1 MSDTTATAYTE
12 EQDRFTDASDGE
24 DARNPDERRIAEGS
38 IKTGRFRTGQDW
50 EDLSSSNPDAT
61 KLYLTEIRKTPLLS
75 FAEEQDLAKRIR
87 NGDAEARE
95 HMIEANLRLVV
106 SIGKRYIN
114 RGLPFSDIIEEG
126 NIGLIRAVE
135 KFEYERGFR
144 FSTYATWWIRQAI
157 DRAIA
162 NQVRIIRLPVH
173 IAELARVYIR
183 TVRKLTERL
192 HREPSPEETAKKMRI
207 TVPRV
212 RAVLQVIRETLSLDM
227 LISDEGEETL
237 QDVLRDENVPDPST
251 TIDDR
256 LRQDRIN
263 TWISG
268 LAAVERRIIEFR
280 YGLNM
285 QDPQTLES
293 IGLQFGIT
301 RERVRQIEKQAILKL
316 RNFAQSRNIELSDV
330 L

>member
-1 MSDTTATAYTE
+1 
-12 EQDRFTDASDGE
+12 
-24 DARNPDERRIAEGS
+24 
-38 IKTGRFRTGQDW
+38 
-50 EDLSSSNPDAT
+50 
-61 KLYLTEIRKTPLLS
+61 
-75 FAEEQDLAKRIR
+75 
-87 NGDAEARE
+87 
-95 HMIEANLRLVV
+95 
-106 SIGKRYIN
+106 
-114 RGLPFSDIIEEG
+114 
-126 NIGLIRAVE
+126 
-135 KFEYERGFR
+135 
-144 FSTYATWWIRQAI
+144 
-157 DRAIA
+157 
-162 NQVRIIRLPVH
+162 
-173 IAELARVYIR
+173 
-183 TVRKLTERL
+183 
-192 HREPSPEETAKKMRI
+192 MRI

-237 QDVLRDENVPDPST
+237 QDVLRDENVPDPSA

-285 QDPQTLES
+285 QDPQTLDS
-293 IGLQFGIT
+293 IGRQFGIT

-316 RNFAQSRNIELSDV
+316 RNFAQSRNLELSDV

>member
-1 MSDTTATAYTE
+1 M
-12 EQDRFTDASDGE
+12 
-24 DARNPDERRIAEGS
+24 
-38 IKTGRFRTGQDW
+38 
-50 EDLSSSNPDAT
+50 
-61 KLYLTEIRKTPLLS
+61 S
-75 FAEEQDLAKRIR
+75 FAEEQALAKRVR

-183 TVRKLTERL
+183 TVRKLTATA
-192 HREPSPEETAKKMRI
+192 PS
-207 TVPRV
+207 
-212 RAVLQVIRETLSLDM
+212 
-227 LISDEGEETL
+227 
-237 QDVLRDENVPDPST
+237 
-251 TIDDR
+251 
-256 LRQDRIN
+256 
-263 TWISG
+263 
-268 LAAVERRIIEFR
+268 
-280 YGLNM
+280 
-285 QDPQTLES
+285 
-293 IGLQFGIT
+293 
-301 RERVRQIEKQAILKL
+301 
-316 RNFAQSRNIELSDV
+316 
-330 L
+330 

>member
-1 MSDTTATAYTE
+1 MSDTTATVYTE
-12 EQDRFTDASDGE
+12 EQDRFSDASDGE
-24 DARNPDERRIAEGS
+24 DARNPDERRIADGS
-38 IKTGRFRTGQDW
+38 IKTGRFRTGRSRG
-50 EDLSSSNPDAT
+50 DLSSSNPDAT
-61 KLYLTEIRKTPLLS
+61 RLYLTEIRKTPLLS
-75 FAEEQDLAKRIR
+75 FAEEQALAKRVR
-87 NGDAEARE
+87 NGDAEARQR
-95 HMIEANLRLVV
+95 MIEANLRLVV

-114 RGLPFSDIIEEG
+114 RGLPFSDVIEEG

-173 IAELARVYIR
+173 VVELARVYTR
-183 TVRKLTERL
+183 TVRKLTEQL
-192 HREPSPEETAKKMRI
+192 HREPSPEETANKMRI

-227 LISDEGEETL
+227 LIGDEGEETL

-263 TWISG
+263 SWISG
-268 LAAVERRIIEFR
+268 LAEVERRIIEFR
-280 YGLNM
+280 YGLNT
-285 QDPQTLES
+285 QDPQTLDS
-293 IGLQFGIT
+293 IG
-301 RERVRQIEKQAILKL
+301 RRVR
-316 RNFAQSRNIELSDV
+316 DHP
-330 L
+330 

>member
-1 MSDTTATAYTE
+1 MSDTTATVYTE
-12 EQDRFTDASDGE
+12 EQDRFSDASDGE
-24 DARNPDERRIAEGS
+24 DARNPDERRIADGS
-38 IKTGRFRTGQDW
+38 IKTGRFRTGRSRG
-50 EDLSSSNPDAT
+50 DLSSSNPDAT
-61 KLYLTEIRKTPLLS
+61 RLYLTEIRKTPLLS
-75 FAEEQDLAKRIR
+75 FAEEQALAKRVR
-87 NGDAEARE
+87 NGDAEARQR
-95 HMIEANLRLVV
+95 MIEANLRLVV

-114 RGLPFSDIIEEG
+114 RGLPFSDVIEEG

-173 IAELARVYIR
+173 VVELARVYTR
-183 TVRKLTERL
+183 TVRKLTEQL
-192 HREPSPEETAKKMRI
+192 HREPSPEETANKMRI

-227 LISDEGEETL
+227 LIGDEGEETL

-263 TWISG
+263 YMDLRTRGSG
-268 LAAVERRIIEFR
+268 TQDHRIPVRPE
-280 YGLNM
+280 YAGSP
-285 QDPQTLES
+285 DPGQH
-293 IGLQFGIT
+293 
-301 RERVRQIEKQAILKL
+301 RPCVR
-316 RNFAQSRNIELSDV
+316 DHP
-330 L
+330 